1 MAELARPLAPI
12 SHEIGRASI
21 RRTPRLAWARALPVS
36 KQILFILLAVYV
48 AKEALAVV
56 VFPPFSGHDE
66 VAHFAYI
73 ETVATEHRVPQ
84 IIDLNAYRTAYLQT
98 GKAVGDFLP
107 KDLYPYCRY
116 VLDWYCSTYPGSPWL
131 ANPPKTVRLGTE
143 YYPTGWQYAA
153 NHPPLYYL
161 LMAPLYKLFSDKS
174 PAFQEHVIRVA
185 AIPFGM
191 IVVIFAYLLAQLLFP
206 GDLFMIST
214 VTALV
219 AFQPQISYE
228 AAMVNNDITAIA
240 AFSVMLYLLAR
251 VLKFGPTWRLTALV
265 GATLGIGL
273 LFKST
278 MLVAIPLVAIAIVLG
293 AGWRNYREWVAKG
306 AVAAGIAGAFA
317 WPWYLFLYRT
327 YGNFSALPQVK
338 ALQYL
343 WTYRYTSPPTIW
355 SQLFNRDFA
364 MWRWRETWGE
374 FGWRLI
380 HLHRSLL
387 WVIGTPF
394 LVALVG
400 LIVFAL
406 RTLVFPRYE
415 MRFFERRGV
424 RLRAHGEAGT
434 AANPVAWQLQAVALL
449 ALTVAIAYYSILQFG
464 LTFSLTQA
472 RYAFPCVNAFAVL
485 TMLGLRTVIPAR
497 YLRFAQA
504 AIVFGLLALN
514 VVIFTQYVIP
524 YWYLPS

>member
-1 MAELARPLAPI
+1 MAELARPLAPAA
-12 SHEIGRASI
+12 HEIGRVSI
-21 RRTPRLAWARALPVS
+21 RRARRLAWARALPAS
-36 KQILFILLAVYV
+36 RQILFILLAVYV

-73 ETVATEHRVPQ
+73 ETVATEFRVPE
-84 IIDLNAYRTAYLQT
+84 IINLNAYRDALSQT
-98 GKAVGDFLP
+98 GKAEGDFLP
-107 KDLYPYCRY
+107 TDLHSYCQY
-116 VLDWYCSTYPGSPWL
+116 ALDWFCGIYPGSPWI
-131 ANPPKTVRLGTE
+131 ANPPKTVRVGAAL
-143 YYPTGWQYAA
+143 YPTGWQYAA

-161 LMAPLYKLFSDKS
+161 LMAPVYKLFADRS

-251 VLKFGPTWRLTALV
+251 VLKSGPTWRLTALV

-278 MLVAIPLVAIAIVLG
+278 MLVSIPLVAIAIVLG
-293 AGWRNYREWVAKG
+293 AGRRNYRAWTAKG

-327 YGNFSALPQVK
+327 YGNFSALPQIK
-338 ALQYL
+338 ALQYN
-343 WTYRYTSPPTIW
+343 WTYRYTTTPTIF

-387 WVIGTPF
+387 WVIGAPF

-400 LIVFAL
+400 LIVFVF
-406 RTLVFPRYE
+406 RTLIFPRYDVS
-415 MRFFERRGV
+415 FFERRGI
-424 RLRAHGEAGT
+424 RLRAHGEVGT
-434 AANPVAWQLQAVALL
+434 ASNPATWQLQAVALF
-449 ALTVAIAYYSILQFG
+449 ALTVALAYYSILQFG

-497 YLRFAQA
+497 YLRVAQA
-504 AIVFGLLALN
+504 SIVFGLLALN